1 MSDLL
6 QDSGISLLLAGS
18 VSAIAMIAVLH
29 FVVWHTDITN
39 VVLY

>member
-18 VSAIAMIAVLH
+18 ISAIAMIAVLH
-29 FVVWHTDITN
+29 YVVRHSDITN
-39 VVLY
+39 IVLY